1 MSSEA
6 SERCGLAP
14 GPYTLVV
21 TQANLQLRDDQKVLF
36 IWPYRFIRRYG
47 YRQGKFTFEAGRK
60 CESGEGTFHMEH
72 SNQQEIFRCISSKM
86 KNMKK
91 LLTGESLS
99 SPAIL
104 CGDNQFHA
112 ALNMMARS
120 RSPLP
125 PSPTG
130 STPLLDTDLCS
141 IPSVKPLMP
150 VPVEPLPRNLK
161 PPPPL
166 KPKPAKPPRKN
177 LPIIRTDDCS
187 ENIREDLLSRK
198 SSDGFA
204 DYDDV
209 EVRNDAWKTMGV
221 SIMPHSE
228 RPFSLSTID
237 PLEHQNCS
245 RQPPEEH
252 HYDRLQHLGPTS
264 KLHTRPGYR
273 HITAIA
279 PPLPTSPLPSS
290 IEANDIEAIRA
301 ADDSHLGYGMIRK
314 KSVPVEENYPQNTG
328 PPHQV
333 YNDLEYAVV
342 CKPNRV

>member
-1 MSSEA
+1 
-6 SERCGLAP
+6 
-14 GPYTLVV
+14 
-21 TQANLQLRDDQKVLF
+21 
-36 IWPYRFIRRYG
+36 
-47 YRQGKFTFEAGRK
+47 K

-72 SNQQEIFRCISSKM
+72 SNQHEIFRCISSKM

-130 STPLLDTDLCS
+130 STPLLDTELCPLS
-141 IPSVKPLMP
+141 SVKPLMP
-150 VPVEPLPRNLK
+150 VPVEPLPRSSK

-166 KPKPAKPPRKN
+166 KPKPLKPPRKN
-177 LPIIRTDDCS
+177 LPTIRLDESD
-187 ENIREDLLSRK
+187 ENSSREHQNQ
-198 SSDGFA
+198 SSDGCA
-204 DYDDV
+204 DYDDI

-221 SIMPHSE
+221 GVMPHSE
-228 RPFSLSTID
+228 RPFSLRPQEPVEPQI
-237 PLEHQNCS
+237 N
-245 RQPPEEH
+245 RQQSEEH
-252 HYDRLQHLGPTS
+252 HYDRLQHLGPTT
-264 KLHTRPGYR
+264 KTHPRPGYR
-273 HITAIA
+273 HITGVA
-279 PPLPTSPLPSS
+279 PPVPSTPLPLPCTA
-290 IEANDIEAIRA
+290 EDTVRA
-301 ADDSHLGYGMIRK
+301 ADDSHLGYGVIRK
-314 KSVPVEENYPQNTG
+314 KPAPAEETPPANTG

-333 YNDLEYAVV
+333 YNELEYAII

>member
-1 MSSEA
+1 
-6 SERCGLAP
+6 
-14 GPYTLVV
+14 
-21 TQANLQLRDDQKVLF
+21 
-36 IWPYRFIRRYG
+36 
-47 YRQGKFTFEAGRK
+47 
-60 CESGEGTFHMEH
+60 
-72 SNQQEIFRCISSKM
+72 M

-130 STPLLDTDLCS
+130 STPLLDSEICS
-141 IPSVKPLMP
+141 IPSIKPLMP
-150 VPVEPLPRNLK
+150 VPIELLPRNLK

-177 LPIIRTDDCS
+177 VPLIKMDDYNENNGEECRDKRTQV
-187 ENIREDLLSRK
+187 
-198 SSDGFA
+198 SDGFA

-221 SIMPHSE
+221 NVMPHSE
-228 RPFSLSTID
+228 RAFSLIPIS
-237 PLEHQNCS
+237 PLEHQNCNAQS
-245 RQPPEEH
+245 PEEH
-252 HYDRLQHLGPTS
+252 HYDRLQHLGHTS
-264 KLHTRPGYR
+264 KLPSRSGYM
-273 HITAIA
+273 HLNAIA
-279 PPLPTSPLPSS
+279 PPLPTTPLPSPS
-290 IEANDIEAIRA
+290 ETNDIEAIRS

-314 KSVPVEENYPQNTG
+314 KSVPIEESYSQAHG
-328 PPHQV
+328 PSHQV
-333 YNDLEYAVV
+333 YNDLEYAIVF
-342 CKPNRV
+342 KPNRV